1 MSKLLELADKLVGIS
16 LEKSVIPLSRET
28 IYHPSQPPTSVS
40 QQAELSSNNS
50 IPPTSDVRLRP
61 AAAAPEFNAATP
73 SSLTI
78 PPQGQ
83 INNENFSDAYRL
95 GNVYGDG
102 FPNPF
107 GLGGRFAG
115 FTSPVPS
122 PLRHADVFAI
132 ANWFRNLS
140 REFGIL
146 IPRPINDPITGEQ
159 RVERTAESISKG
171 ITWLASQAYLASL
184 NPNIPEHGSVANQ
197 IWNPLS
203 LPLSLIPGSR
213 PDNGVGVTAQAAL
226 AGALAG
232 LAAPLI
238 NREKQSMDVVKAFSL
253 AKKQVGEEIGLPESP
268 LLNGITPFINAASD
282 RDFDGKG
289 IVYSATPLLVNAR
302 FYGQSQSEVDG
313 VMPQALADDE
323 TYFQFMFQDL
333 RDNPAKFMY
342 FRAFIKEGLS
352 ENFTPNW
359 QVRNYYGRVDG
370 VPTYM
375 NTARTVNLAFDMAA
389 FTPADLPT
397 IWEKIHKLQSM
408 VYPAFDKQGF
418 LRAAPIIRMR
428 VGDVISTGKDGTSTG
443 LPGYLTSLNLSY
455 NDSTWSVEPTWQV
468 PHKITVTINFTALHE
483 ENIGVA
489 PTKDSSELKFGTI
502 KTGEQGIET
511 VSPEGVRGVM
521 QAVKAYRQGF
531 LGLG

>member
-28 IYHPSQPPTSVS
+28 IYQPSQPPSSIS
-40 QQAELSSNNS
+40 QQADLSAKAS

-61 AAAAPEFNAATP
+61 AAAAELQAATP

-83 INNENFSDAYRL
+83 INNDNFSDSYRL

-107 GLGGRFAG
+107 GLGGKFAG
-115 FTSPVPS
+115 LTSPVPS

-140 REFGIL
+140 REFGL
-146 IPRPINDPITGEQ
+146 LQRPINDPITGEQ

-171 ITWLASQAYLASL
+171 LTWIASQTYLASL

-203 LPLSLIPGSR
+203 LPASLIPTQR
-213 PDNGVGVTAQAAL
+213 PDGVGVGVTAQAAS
-226 AGALAG
+226 AGELLG
-232 LAAPLI
+232 LAAPFV
-238 NREKQSMDVVKAFSL
+238 NREKQSTAGVKAFSL
-253 AKKQVGEEIGLPESP
+253 IRKQDGEEIGLQQSP
-268 LLNGITPFINAASD
+268 FLHGITPFIDASSD
-282 RDFDGKG
+282 RFFDGPAF
-289 IVYSATPLLVNAR
+289 SRTSTPLVVNAR
-302 FYGQSQSEVDG
+302 FLAQSQSEVDG
-313 VMPQALADDE
+313 VMPEELADDE

-428 VGDVISTGKDGTSTG
+428 VGDVISTGKDGASTG
-443 LPGYLTSLNLSY
+443 LPGYLTSLNFSY

-468 PHKITVTINFTALHE
+468 PHKITVTLNFTALHE

-489 PTKDSSELKFGTI
+489 PSKDSNELKFGTI
-502 KTGEQGIET
+502 KTGEQGIESVT
-511 VSPEGVRGVM
+511 PEGVRGVM
-521 QAVKAYRQGF
+521 QAVKAYREGF